1 MRFLMPIVFLTMCA
15 ALGMILMCIFAFRL
29 DSSDPRS
36 NWIEQITNAIAQIC
50 IFAGLMF
57 V

>member
-1 MRFLMPIVFLTMCA
+1 MRFLMPIGFLTMCA

-29 DSSDPRS
+29 DSSGPRS
-36 NWIEQITNAIAQIC
+36 NRIEQITNAIAQIC
-50 IFAGLMF
+50 IFAGLML